1 MISVS
6 TFSFFH
12 LLQFIHFLS
21 DFFFLFI
28 MNSYV
33 SINFIERIGCKI
45 ATLSASLPEKLHR
58 NASSLQE
65 VVTAPKHIFHGVAE
79 ERL

>member
-1 MISVS
+1 
-6 TFSFFH
+6 
-12 LLQFIHFLS
+12 
-21 DFFFLFI
+21 